1 MGRPISELI
10 QALKKLDESIDN
22 VLLQT
27 ASVMAEDA
35 VGLANSI
42 IVEQGFGATY
52 SQKTVPAF
60 FFYGKELKASG
71 KKYIESLEDNPESD
85 GTNWGDFRKAQG
97 RQNAFVDLNYST
109 KMWGGMRPDEPQKV
123 GSTYFCFIGHNNR
136 EGRDKMN
143 WNFERY
149 GDFIGKALED
159 QEDILREVAE
169 ENIRQILDSLFKK

>member
-10 QALKKLDESIDN
+10 QAFKKLEEGLDD
-22 VLLQT
+22 VLLKT

-42 IVEQGFGATY
+42 IVEEGFGAKY
-52 SQKTVPAF
+52 SEKVVPAF
-60 FFYGKELKASG
+60 FFYGKELNAGG
-71 KKYIESLEDNPESD
+71 KKFIEALEDNPDSN

-123 GSTYFCFIGHNNR
+123 GATYFCFIGHNNA
-136 EGRDKMN
+136 EGRNKMN

-149 GDFIGKALED
+149 GDFIGKALKD
-159 QEDILREVAE
+159 QEDLLREVAE
-169 ENIRQILDSLFKK
+169 ENIKIFLDELFT